1 MQNFIVVAHPQENGQ
16 VEVLKRIMVDGVK
29 KLLEQE
35 KTNWVDELPFVLW
48 AYRTKP
54 RSATGETT
62 SVWFSGP
69 KKLCPLK
76 SLTSIQ
82 ERMKS

>member
-35 KTNWVDELPFVLW
+35 KTNWVDELPFVL
-48 AYRTKP
+48 
-54 RSATGETT
+54 
-62 SVWFSGP
+62 
-69 KKLCPLK
+69 
-76 SLTSIQ
+76 
-82 ERMKS
+82 